1 MERKK
6 MKSIKL
12 CFENVEV
19 VEVPAECVA
28 NFLFENIH
36 LGVFND
42 WHSENATENEVAK
55 HVLMILKPAGDIP
68 LTDTGNA
75 KTLFERITKFNDL
88 VSAEIIYEDDM
99 SREIG
104 FHWHKNDEYSNRY
117 QSSYKTKNN
126 YLIIV
131 VHKKKKAKDFKDVVE
146 K

>member
-19 VEVPAECVA
+19 VEVPAKYIA
-28 NFLFENIH
+28 NFLFEKIH
-36 LGVFND
+36 LGIFND
-42 WHSENATENEVAK
+42 WHSEDAHENEVAK
-55 HVLMILKPAGDIP
+55 QALMILKPAGDIP
-68 LTDTGNA
+68 LKDTGNA
-75 KTLFERITKFNDL
+75 KTLFERIIKFDDI
-88 VSAEIIYEDDM
+88 VSAEIIYEDNT

-104 FHWHKNDEYSNRY
+104 FHWHKNDEYSNRF

-131 VHKKKKAKDFKDVVE
+131 VHNKKKAKDFKYIVE